1 MHKDKKVFAHGTLS
15 RIVLCLM
22 LLVLMG
28 QGTFG
33 QIGTGSITGI
43 VLDSSGAAVPDAEV
57 TVTNVERNTHF
68 VTRTNASGDY
78 TVPALEPGHYTVTV
92 KLAKFRTSSVP
103 AFELQVDQKA
113 RVDVTLVV
121 GETTDTVVATAEA
134 PLLSTESSTVGQV
147 IDNKRVVDLPLN
159 GRSFLDLATL
169 GPGVTFTKDTNTA
182 FQEVRDVGRRVTD
195 QYSVGGARAQDTNFL
210 LNGATDTSPDFNTV
224 AAIPSIDEIQE
235 FKVQTNSYT
244 AEFGRGAAQINAV
257 TKGGTNEF
265 HGTAY
270 DFLRN
275 SALDAK
281 DFFNDINL
289 GAGAPKPPFKRN
301 QFGATGGGRIVRDKL
316 FFFAAYEGLA
326 DRTNFADRATVPMPN
341 VKNGDFSDYG
351 VPIYM
356 PHTTNPDGSAK
367 FRAGNTLPA
376 GCFNSNP
383 TTDVPWPNMTIPQQC
398 WNPATAQFLASSYV
412 QAPNRPGLFNNY
424 AGVVGRPTDYHQGA
438 GRLDYRLRPN
448 MSLWGRYSWGKEDA
462 VNNNVLPIRDMTE
475 SV

>member
-1 MHKDKKVFAHGTLS
+1 MHKDKKVFAHGALS
-15 RIVLCLM
+15 CMVLCIA
-22 LLVLMG
+22 LLVLTG
-28 QGTFG
+28 ASTFG

-43 VLDSSGAAVPDAEV
+43 VFDSSGAAVPDAEV
-57 TVTNVERNTHF
+57 TVAHVERNTHF
-68 VTRTNASGDY
+68 VTRTNTSGDY

-92 KLAKFRTSSVP
+92 KHASFRTSNVP

-134 PLLSTESSTVGQV
+134 SLLSTESSTVGQV

-169 GPGVTFTKDTNTA
+169 GPGVTFTKDSNTS

-210 LNGATDTSPDFNTV
+210 LDGAVNTSPDFNTV
-224 AAIPSIDEIQE
+224 AAIPSVDEIQE

-244 AEFGRGAAQINAV
+244 AEYGRGAAQINAV

-275 SALDAK
+275 DAFDAK
-281 DFFNDINL
+281 DFFDNINL
-289 GAGAPKPPFKRN
+289 GEGAPKPPFKRN
-301 QFGATGGGRIVRDKL
+301 PSGATGGGRIVRDKL

-326 DRTNFADRATVPMPN
+326 DRTNFAD
-341 VKNGDFSDYG
+341 
-351 VPIYM
+351 
-356 PHTTNPDGSAK
+356 
-367 FRAGNTLPA
+367 
-376 GCFNSNP
+376 
-383 TTDVPWPNMTIPQQC
+383 
-398 WNPATAQFLASSYV
+398 
-412 QAPNRPGLFNNY
+412 
-424 AGVVGRPTDYHQGA
+424 
-438 GRLDYRLRPN
+438 
-448 MSLWGRYSWGKEDA
+448 
-462 VNNNVLPIRDMTE
+462 
-475 SV
+475 

>member
-15 RIVLCLM
+15 RIVLSLM
-22 LLVLMG
+22 VLVLMG

-33 QIGTGSITGI
+33 QIGAGSITGI
-43 VLDSSGAAVPDAEV
+43 VFDASGAAVPDAEV

-78 TVPALEPGHYTVTV
+78 TLPALEPGHYTVTV
-92 KLAKFRTSSVP
+92 KHASFRTSTVP

-113 RVDVTLVV
+113 RVDVTLVI
-121 GETTDTVVATAEA
+121 GEATETVMATAEA

-169 GPGVTFTKDTNTA
+169 GPGVTFTKDSNTS
-182 FQEVRDVGRRVTD
+182 FQEVRDVGRRVSD

-224 AAIPSIDEIQE
+224 AAIPSIDEILE

-281 DFFNDINL
+281 DFFTDINS
-289 GAGAPKPPFKRN
+289 GVPGGPKPPFKRN
-301 QFGATGGGRIVRDKL
+301 QFGATAGGKIIRNKL
-316 FFFAAYEGLA
+316 FYFGAYEGLR
-326 DRTNFADRATVPMPN
+326 DRTNAAKQATVPMPN

-351 VPIYM
+351 TAIYM
-356 PHTTNPDGSAK
+356 PHDTNPDGSPA
-367 FRAGNTLPA
+367 FRPGNSLPA
-376 GCFNSNP
+376 G
-383 TTDVPWPNMTIPQQC
+383 
-398 WNPATAQFLASSYV
+398 
-412 QAPNRPGLFNNY
+412 
-424 AGVVGRPTDYHQGA
+424 
-438 GRLDYRLRPN
+438 
-448 MSLWGRYSWGKEDA
+448 
-462 VNNNVLPIRDMTE
+462 
-475 SV
+475 